1 MKHYTLIE
9 TAVEAETKNT
19 AIEKTENVLRGKP
32 QGVEYEAS
40 VVLNADSKHKAYL
53 QYLSRWIFEHYE
65 DEFQGCSPAGYDEWL
80 DNEGESYC
88 KNNSINGME
97 PERYLASLLLAN
109 SSYKGEKYY
118 EKEDE
123 YTEII
128 KENKHLLVDN
138 NEGGPNEYEEGDGDK
153 KYNIYEY
160 KNLTPKQLREIYRN
174 VTGLNNDEE
183 FTNQE
188 IVKYLLDA
196 LQENKKVD
204 DSEDAF
210 IWKVSYGEYELA
222 EDGGII
228 LDSVAA
234 SVFNVGE
241 LVKVVFEDEE
251 DQIGIYRVVK
261 VTDTQCVCEFVK

>member
-1 MKHYTLIE
+1 MKL
-9 TAVEAETKNT
+9 
-19 AIEKTENVLRGKP
+19 
-32 QGVEYEAS
+32 
-40 VVLNADSKHKAYL
+40 
-53 QYLSRWIFEHYE
+53 
-65 DEFQGCSPAGYDEWL
+65 
-80 DNEGESYC
+80 
-88 KNNSINGME
+88 INGME

-128 KENKHLLVDN
+128 KENKHLLLDN
-138 NEGGPNEYEEGDGDK
+138 SENGP
-153 KYNIYEY
+153 I
-160 KNLTPKQLREIYRN
+160 
-174 VTGLNNDEE
+174 DEE
-183 FTNQE
+183 E
-188 IVKYLLDA
+188 
-196 LQENKKVD
+196 
-204 DSEDAF
+204 AF

-234 SVFNVGE
+234 SVFSVGE

-261 VTDTQCVCEFVK
+261 VTDTQCICEFVK